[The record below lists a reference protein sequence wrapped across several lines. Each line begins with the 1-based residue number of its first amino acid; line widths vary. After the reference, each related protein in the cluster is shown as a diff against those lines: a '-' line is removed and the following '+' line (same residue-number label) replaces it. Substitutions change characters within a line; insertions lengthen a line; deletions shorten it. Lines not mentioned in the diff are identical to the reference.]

1 MNTSNH
7 AVQLRI
13 VMAQANLLVGDV
25 AGNAECIRQMTRRA
39 IEQHNAELVL
49 FPELTLTGYPPE
61 DLLMHSGLRRR
72 IDKALAEMIDFA
84 RDVWLGIGYPE
95 YTDGALYNV
104 FALIRN
110 GRIEAKYRKQLLPNY
125 GVFDEK
131 RYFTPAS
138 EPLVADVKGI
148 PVGLTICEDLW
159 YPGVAVQ
166 TRDAGAK
173 VLLNIS
179 ASPFQIGREAHR
191 ETQVLAARV
200 RESGLPIVYCNL
212 VGGQDELVFDGNSL
226 ALDENAKVAVRAPYF
241 VQGLYPVDVTYDGTR
256 CRIERGEVHTE
267 KCLEESVYRAL
278 VFGVRDYVEKNGF
291 NGVTI
296 GLSGGIDSALTLALA
311 VDAIGAE
318 KVTAVMMPSR
328 YTSELS
334 LSEAQR
340 QAEMLGVEYHVLPIE
355 KPFEA
360 IREVLAPVFG
370 DVPPDITEE
379 NIQARTRGVLLMALS
394 NKTGKM
400 VLTTG
405 NKSEYAVGYATLY
418 GDMAGGFAPL
428 KDVYKL
434 LVYRLARYRNT
445 MSPAIPGAVIDR
457 PPSAELRADQK
468 DVDSLP
474 PYEVLDPILEAYIE
488 DDLGYEEI
496 IEKGHDAAIVS
507 RVLDLVS
514 RNEYKR
520 RQAPP
525 GIKISRRAFGRER
538 RYPITSGYRH
548 NLKT

>member
-1 MNTSNH
+1 MNIS
-7 AVQLRI
+7 LRI

-25 AGNAECIRQMTRRA
+25 AGNTECVKAMTRRA
-39 IEQHNAELVL
+39 VTEHGAELVL

-61 DLLMHSGLRRR
+61 DLLNHSGLRNRLEN
-72 IDKALAEMIDFA
+72 ALDDLLAFA
-84 RDVWLGIGYPE
+84 PETWIGIGFPE
-95 YTDGALYNV
+95 YADDAMYNV
-104 FALIRN
+104 FALLKD
-110 GRIEAKYRKQLLPNY
+110 GRIQAKYRKQLLPNY

-131 RYFTPAS
+131 RYFTPAAGS
-138 EPLVADVKGI
+138 VVADVKGI

-159 YPGVAVQ
+159 SRGVAEQ
-166 TRDAGAK
+166 ARDAGAK
-173 VLLNIS
+173 ILLNIS

-191 ETQVLAARV
+191 DTQVLAARV
-200 RESGLPIVYCNL
+200 RESGLPVVYCNL

-226 ALDENAKVAVRAPYF
+226 AINDDAKVAVRAPYF
-241 VQGLYPVDVTYDGTR
+241 VQGLYPVDVAYDGVR
-256 CRIERGEVHTE
+256 CEIARGDVHTE
-267 KCLEESVYRAL
+267 KSLEESVYRAL

-291 NGVTI
+291 KGVII
-296 GLSGGIDSALTLALA
+296 GSSGGIDSALTLAIA
-311 VDAIGAE
+311 VDAIGAD

-328 YTSELS
+328 YTADLS
-334 LSEAQR
+334 KDEAAR
-340 QAEMLGVEYHVLPIE
+340 QAKLLGVEYFSLPIE
-355 KPFEA
+355 EPFDA
-360 IREVLAPVFG
+360 FRKVLAPVFG
-370 DVPPDITEE
+370 DAPIDTTEE

-394 NKTGKM
+394 NRTGKM

-434 LVYRLARYRNT
+434 LVYRLARYRNGL
-445 MSPAIPGAVIDR
+445 SPAIPEAVIER

-468 DVDSLP
+468 DSDSLP
-474 PYEVLDPILEAYIE
+474 PYEILDPILEAYIE

-496 IEKGHDAAIVS
+496 IAKGFDAAIVS
-507 RVLDLVS
+507 RVLNMVS
-514 RNEYKR
+514 HNEYKR

-548 NLKT
+548 KLKD